1 MYEVEELADNDGD
14 SGGEAGEHDLE
25 EDDDGAERATHREF
39 RQVGYSDILSKL
51 GRVNVAAVYSV
62 ELSKKKRRQLLFY
75 LQDRGYFCTC
85 LRLQRMGIVCRH
97 FFAVFRQHQS
107 PLRYHL
113 NLIPRRWFQEKY
125 QAQKNLRTNDRA
137 FIGYITHD
145 ATDTPNDEYMSCV
158 RRLSMADAPPP
169 SAELCDVDAN
179 AKRYELTKDV
189 ARFLRTQP
197 MGTEDDYIRAKTH
210 LNNAVR
216 GMEAETAG
224 VQYLEAP
231 RRANPKGGRPRTTRI
246 RSQQDEIDE
255 RASKKSRS
263 SRSGYSSA

>member
-1 MYEVEELADNDGD
+1 MYEVGVLADNDSD
-14 SGGEAGEHDLE
+14 DGGEVDEHDLE
-25 EDDDGAERATHREF
+25 EDDDGAERAAHRMF
-39 RQVGYSDILSKL
+39 CQLGYSDRLSKL
-51 GRVNVAAVYSV
+51 GGVNVTAVYSV
-62 ELSKKKRRQLLFY
+62 EPSKKKVRQLLFY
-75 LQDRGYFCTC
+75 LQDRSYFCTC

-97 FFAVFRQHQS
+97 LFAVFREHQS

-113 NLIPRRWFQEKY
+113 NLIPHRWFQEKY

-137 FIGYITHD
+137 FIGYTANN
-145 ATDTPNDEYMSCV
+145 ATDTPDDEYMSCV
-158 RRLSMADAPPP
+158 RRMSMADAPPP

-189 ARFLRTQP
+189 ARFSRTQP
-197 MGTEDDYIRAKTH
+197 MRTEDDYIRARTH

-224 VQYLEAP
+224 VEYIEAP

-255 RASKKSRS
+255 RASKKSKS